1 MRGPLGPFCASLG
14 FFEQNEEIYLK
25 NSLIEFGITFA
36 DFVEFLFFVFFFF
49 LYLSRAKVLRLYGT
63 FYHACFVLSLYNGR
77 RPCSRPSLPAAAV
90 VALY

>member
-49 LYLSRAKVLRLYGT
+49 FCTFLVPKFFGCMELSIMPVL
-63 FYHACFVLSLYNGR
+63 F
-77 RPCSRPSLPAAAV
+77 
-90 VALY
+90 